1 MANHIH
7 SNNTSSLLLGNS
19 LYQKEIKM
27 FNIGITEEMIQNPRI
42 KLKAFFK
49 GDRLNWIVE
58 VKQ

>member
-1 MANHIH
+1 
-7 SNNTSSLLLGNS
+7 
-19 LYQKEIKM
+19 M